1 MPNAFFKSW
10 SPLPLRAPGS
20 GMEAAAC
27 SLGSCL
33 RSQCHLRPRASNDDV
48 RLHRPVHHL
57 CRSGLL
63 RKCKYLRVV
72 YAISASLAQSVRQRW
87 SLRRKLAQS
96 HAACLIAGLAT
107 ALPDR
112 ASEYSVGSIKTSFE
126 LTSCLQLG
134 KRRLLRLDFLMDLKR
149 NIHSC
154 VHRPSEIQMRMH
166 CVLAKALRA
175 AHKGLRHHGFALQ
188 PNFAPH
194 MSQASTRMI
203 W

>member
-10 SPLPLRAPGS
+10 SPLPLRAQGS
-20 GMEAAAC
+20 SMEAAAC
-27 SLGSCL
+27 SLCSCL
-33 RSQCHLRPRASNDDV
+33 RSQCILLPRANDDDV
-48 RLHRPVHHL
+48 CLHRPVHHL
-57 CRSGLL
+57 CRSGPL
-63 RKCKYLRVV
+63 RKCKSLRVL
-72 YAISASLAQSVRQRW
+72 YAIPAWIAQSVRQRC
-87 SLRRKLAQS
+87 SLRRKLAWS

-112 ASEYSVGSIKTSFE
+112 ASEYSVGSIKTSSE
-126 LTSCLQLG
+126 LTFCLQRG

-149 NIHSC
+149 NIYSC
-154 VHRPSEIQMRMH
+154 VHRPSEIQMRMP

-175 AHKGLRHHGFALQ
+175 VHKGLRHHGFALQ
-188 PNFAPH
+188 PKFAPH